1 MTGGCHSKFMDLNS
15 KTFLCDFLNKL
26 KVGTYDENW
35 DLCDK
40 ITDPQRKKLLALC
53 YNGEVEEIKE
63 MLESINNL
71 Q

>member
-1 MTGGCHSKFMDLNS
+1 MDLNS
-15 KTFLCDFLNKL
+15 KSFLCDFLEKL
-26 KVGTYDENW
+26 KVGTYDTNW

-53 YNGEVEEIKE
+53 YSKNVEEIKT
-63 MLESINNL
+63 MLEEINNF

>member
-1 MTGGCHSKFMDLNS
+1 MLLNE
-15 KTFLCDFLNKL
+15 KTYLCDFLEKL
-26 KVGTYDENW
+26 KVGTYDTNW

-53 YNGEVEEIKE
+53 FNGKVEETKE
-63 MLESINNL
+63 MLENINNL